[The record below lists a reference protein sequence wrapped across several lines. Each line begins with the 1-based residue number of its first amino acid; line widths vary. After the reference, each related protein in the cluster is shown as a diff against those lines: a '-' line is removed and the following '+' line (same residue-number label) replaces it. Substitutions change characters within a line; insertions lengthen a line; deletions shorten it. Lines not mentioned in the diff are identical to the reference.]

1 MNEKRDLLQ
10 KAEITATPLKGEPE
24 EKEAALPFSSDTKN
38 LKKITLSSKIRID
51 AAEPGMRTFI
61 EFTSRTDCIKMSI
74 DGTEL
79 LELPCAYAPVRAD
92 VTAFADGEDHDF
104 FIEAEPRSGE
114 ENELFLSKIS
124 IFTVGDSFFDITE
137 RGDCGITVNSAV
149 SENAVDII
157 VTAHI
162 ANPNNYDVL
171 RCTLF
176 APDGTETVKTCKP
189 TSPVC
194 VFSPEKTFLWNG
206 QHEAPLYSAKAEL
219 LRDTR
224 LLDSAE
230 IRFGVR
236 KTGFNDGFLMLNGV
250 KLPLNGVVLRDF
262 SSPDDDSLLFEKL
275 DANCVKVPVFSGI
288 DAFLSHCDEN
298 GIAVWLDMT
307 EPYKAD
313 PKRIHTVIEM
323 LAHHPCF
330 MFASVSSDDGE
341 SLRSFCDTIKAAAG
355 GVFTAGNA
363 SFPNEEKVT
372 DALPDVLAVTVPS
385 DTPLEGFLEL
395 GERFSDFIGD
405 RKLRRTAVF
414 AEPPEG
420 FFDRH
425 SEDAARADCS
435 QEYFSS
441 WHEKFWQS
449 FCSKKGV
456 FGCFAGFLTDKDVPA
471 GRTGL
476 TSSDRYDK
484 KDAFWFYKAQ
494 FSAERFVKI
503 CSAGMTMTDKKY
515 TDIRC
520 YTNAHDISLTVNGK
534 PRALP
539 CEEISNCVYVFRHV
553 KLKRKNNIIVLTSGD
568 CTDSTVIYRSKSKL
582 KKI

>member
-1 MNEKRDLLQ
+1 MSERKDIAR
-10 KAEITATPLKGEPE
+10 KFKITVTPHKGEPT
-24 EKEAALPFSSDTKN
+24 EKETSLPFLSETKGIKKMSVSSE
-38 LKKITLSSKIRID
+38 ITLD
-51 AAEPGMRTFI
+51 GTDPGTRTFV
-61 EFTSRTDCIKMSI
+61 EFTSRTGNVKMFM

-79 LELPCAYAPVRAD
+79 LELPCAYAPVRAE
-92 VTAFADGEDHDF
+92 VTDFADGNTHELL
-104 FIEAEPRSGE
+104 IKAEPRSGE
-114 ENELFLSKIS
+114 ENELYLSKIS
-124 IFTVGDSFFDITE
+124 AFTVGDSFFDIAD
-137 RGDCGITVNSAV
+137 RGDCGITVTSAI
-149 SENAVDII
+149 SESAADII

-162 ANPNNYDVL
+162 VNPNNYDVL

-194 VFSPEKTFLWNG
+194 IFSPEKVFLWNG
-206 QHEAPLYSAKAEL
+206 QHEAPLYSVKAEL

-224 LLDSAE
+224 LLDSTE
-230 IRFGVR
+230 LRFGVR

-262 SSPDDDSLLFEKL
+262 SSPDDDRSLFEKL
-275 DANCVKVPVFSGI
+275 DANCIKVPVFSGI
-288 DAFLSHCDEN
+288 DTFLSHCDEN
-298 GIAVWLDMT
+298 GTAVWVDMT
-307 EPYKAD
+307 EPHKTD
-313 PKRIHTVIEM
+313 PNRTHAVIEM
-323 LAHHPCF
+323 LAHHPSF
-330 MFASVSSDDGE
+330 MFASVSTDDGDL
-341 SLRSFCDTIKAAAG
+341 LRSFCDAVKAAAG
-355 GVFTAGNA
+355 GVFTAGDA

-395 GERFSDFIGD
+395 GEKFSDFIGD

-449 FCSKKGV
+449 FCVKKGV
-456 FGCFAGFLTDKDVPA
+456 FGCFAGFLSDKDIPA

-494 FSAERFVKI
+494 FSAEQFIKI
-503 CSAGMTMTDKKY
+503 CSSGMTMTDKKY

-520 YTNAHDISLTVNGK
+520 YTNAHDITLTVNGK